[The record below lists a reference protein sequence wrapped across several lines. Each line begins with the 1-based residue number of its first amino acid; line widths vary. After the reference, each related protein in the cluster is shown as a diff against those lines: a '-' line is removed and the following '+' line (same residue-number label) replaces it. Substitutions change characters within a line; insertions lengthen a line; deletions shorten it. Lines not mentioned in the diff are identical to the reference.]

1 MNNNFNELQSYVNK
15 LNINAYYLEFTTM
28 SLSALEIAVIGFGV
42 VGATVA
48 GNAAHRA
55 ATRAGCTPN
64 EALAT
69 SCVVAGLSAAVLPAA
84 AVAGVC
90 VTAST
95 AYGAFKNR
103 EDLVTR
109 ARIQMLQAKGEVLG
123 AASKIGDA
131 PKARAS
137 R

>member
-1 MNNNFNELQSYVNK
+1 
-15 LNINAYYLEFTTM
+15 M
-28 SLSALEIAVIGFGV
+28 SLTALEITVIAFGA

-48 GNAAHRA
+48 GNAAHKA

-95 AYGAFKNR
+95 ALGAYKNR
-103 EDLVTR
+103 ETLVTR
-109 ARIQMLQAKGEVLG
+109 AKIQMLQAKGEVLG
-123 AASKIGDA
+123 AASRIGDKPA
-131 PKARAS
+131 AKKTRAKG
-137 R
+137 